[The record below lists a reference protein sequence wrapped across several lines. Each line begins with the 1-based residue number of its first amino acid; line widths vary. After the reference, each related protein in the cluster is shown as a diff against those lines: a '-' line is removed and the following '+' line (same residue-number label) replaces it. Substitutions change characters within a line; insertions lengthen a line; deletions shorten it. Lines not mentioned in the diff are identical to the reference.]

1 MNNKPN
7 SIQLF
12 KNIDNIE
19 EGISDHFINILKNC
33 SNPHIVCMYGDS
45 KIGIT
50 SKLNQIINGI
60 NSSNYFNLKEPF
72 EKLEELE
79 SDTSAIKP
87 NNKIYGPI
95 NINYLIQNNDIK
107 ETEISKDI
115 INDELFFV
123 ELNNV
128 EEINTSNLYSF
139 LSILQFSSVIILN
152 TYNIDNAKL
161 GEIDKFKKLSHLLNI
176 SNNEGKTINLISDF
190 PLNEKEESKMIQE
203 IENKKNILNNQI
215 DNYYKK
221 INSDSKVTCEIL
233 PSYDL
238 ALNDLGDYAKCYK
251 YQMENLIL
259 SIISNLKYNKEIN
272 GNKLL
277 DIINESIEK
286 LKKIKTIENIRN
298 SGNIINIIILELFKE
313 KVNRIYL
320 NIIDKINKFD
330 KNIICMKGKNSL
342 IQNYIINEIKNELKN
357 NWDIYDNVIHNEI
370 CIIIEINTLKINI
383 AINEIFNKIKNDIN
397 KDIILIS
404 NIKENN
410 KLLEFF
416 SKFHYKEEINLN
428 DINNIIEQEIKS
440 LLSKYEIFFEC
451 IDNINEDYKK
461 NIISCLK
468 SYLLNNINELIE
480 QKCKWEET
488 LKMYMTDIEVNI
500 INKYKNKLLEEKSF
514 RDIERHIKNNLQKLR
529 DEVDN
534 YIQNNKFIIYNKDD
548 YINKLENLF
557 NKTKNELNLNLLI
570 LKEKNEKIIQKS
582 IPDGI
587 YNIIPKHCENKAIEV
602 KDYGT
607 DNMDNLQ
614 LGEFINSNSQMFEI
628 KYNSLNQFYTI
639 KSLFS
644 YKALSVDYT
653 NNDNV
658 IQNNGSYGNDQQW
671 HIVSVGDNYEIISEM
686 NGNLIEVN
694 ETNYG
699 VNFSCKPKTGQLN
712 QQFKFIPT
720 TKEQFFSQPQQI
732 KFITTTKEQFFS
744 QPQPQPQC
752 SFINYFPKTP
762 YDGFSIVDG
771 LKKIGAE
778 SSYNYRCKIALKN
791 GIQGYKGTPNQNI
804 EMLNLLKQ
812 GLLIKPDSN

>member
-7 SIQLF
+7 SFQLF

-19 EGISDHFINILKNC
+19 EGISDYFINILKNC
-33 SNPHIVCMYGDS
+33 SNPHIICMYGDS
-45 KIGIT
+45 KIGKT

-72 EKLEELE
+72 EKHEESE
-79 SDTSAIKP
+79 SDISKIKD

-115 INDELFFV
+115 INDQLFFV
-123 ELNNV
+123 ELNNI
-128 EEINTSNLYSF
+128 EEINNSNLYSF
-139 LSILQFSSVIILN
+139 LTILQFSSVRILN
-152 TYNIDNAKL
+152 TYNIDKVKL
-161 GEIDKFKKLSHLLNI
+161 EEIDKLEKLSHLLNI
-176 SNNEGKTINLISDF
+176 SNNEGKAISLISGF

-203 IENKKNILNNQI
+203 IKNQKNIINNQI
-215 DNYYKK
+215 DSYYKK

-233 PSYDL
+233 PSYNL

-251 YQMENLIL
+251 YQMKNLIL

-272 GNKLL
+272 GSILL

-286 LKKIKTIENIRN
+286 IKKIKTIENIQN
-298 SGNIINIIILELFKE
+298 TGNIINIIILELFKE
-313 KVNRIYL
+313 KVNTIYL

-357 NWDIYDNVIHNEI
+357 NWDIYDKVIHNEI
-370 CIIIEINTLKINI
+370 CIIIEINTLKIHL
-383 AINEIFNKIKNDIN
+383 AINEIFDKIKNDIN
-397 KDIILIS
+397 KEIILIS
-404 NIKENN
+404 NIKDNN

-416 SKFHYKEEINLN
+416 SKFHYKEEININ

-440 LLSKYEIFFEC
+440 LISKYEIFFEY
-451 IDNINEDYKK
+451 IESINEDYKK

-468 SYLLNNINELIE
+468 ICLSNNINELID
-480 QKCKWEET
+480 QKFKWEET
-488 LKMYMTDIEVNI
+488 LKIYMSDIEVNI
-500 INKYKNKLLEEKSF
+500 VNKYKNKLIEEKSF
-514 RDIERHIKNNLQKLR
+514 RNIERHIKNNFQTLR
-529 DEVDN
+529 NEIDN
-534 YIQNNKFIIYNKDD
+534 YVKNNKFIIYNKDD

-557 NKTKNELNLNLLI
+557 NNIKNELNLNLLI
-570 LKEKNEKIIQKS
+570 LKEKNEKIIQKT

-587 YNIIPKHCENKAIEV
+587 YNIIPKYCENKTIEV

-614 LGEFINSNSQMFEI
+614 LAEFNNSNSQKFEI

-644 YKALSVDYT
+644 NKVLSVDYT
-653 NNDNV
+653 NNDNI
-658 IQNNGSYGNDQQW
+658 IQNNGYYGNDQQW
-671 HIVSVGDNYEIISEM
+671 HIISVGDNYEIISEM
-686 NGNLIEVN
+686 NGNLIDIN

-699 VNFSCKPKTGQLN
+699 VNISCKPKTGKLN
-712 QQFKFIPT
+712 QQF
-720 TKEQFFSQPQQI
+720 
-732 KFITTTKEQFFS
+732 KFITTTKEQSF
-744 QPQPQPQC
+744 PQPQSQH
-752 SFINYFPKTP
+752 SFINYFRKTP

-778 SSYNYRCKIALKN
+778 SSFNYRSKIALKN
-791 GIQGYKGTPNQNI
+791 GIQGYNGTASQNI
-804 EMLNLLKQ
+804 QMLNLLKQ
-812 GLLIKPDSN
+812 GLLIKPDNN